1 MITLQQAQKIISERI
16 SSINFTSEP
25 IELYKPISYIFKTG
39 GKRIRPAI
47 TLLGCNL
54 FSEDIEPAIYQAIAL
69 EIFHNFSL
77 VHDDIMDNAN
87 VRRGQQTIHAKW
99 NNNVAIL
106 SGDAMCI
113 KAYDYILECDQRYL
127 KKVLAEFNNAAIK
140 VCEGQQFDM
149 NFETRQNVSEAEY
162 LRMIELKTSALLAA
176 CLKIGAIIGGAS
188 DKDANFLYDFGL
200 NLGLAFQLQDD
211 LLDVFGD
218 ETTLGKEIGKDIL
231 SNKKTYLL
239 IKALETA
246 KGLQLESLKNWIK
259 VKKFDPEEKI
269 KAIQVIYLGLGIKEI
284 TLKAIEGRLIK
295 ALDDLKKVNVA
306 DERKLELK
314 NFLYSMRNRKY

>member
-1 MITLQQAQKIISERI
+1 MITLQQAQKIISEKI
-16 SSINFTSEP
+16 GSIHFTSEP
-25 IELYKPISYIFKTG
+25 FELYKPISYIFKTG

-54 FSEDIEPAIYQAIAL
+54 FSEDVGPAINPAIAL

-113 KAYDYILECDQRYL
+113 KAYDYICDCDQRFL

-162 LRMIELKTSALLAA
+162 LKMIELKTSVLLAA
-176 CLKIGAIIGGAS
+176 CLKIGAITGGAS
-188 DKDANFLYDFGL
+188 DEDAGFLYDFGL
-200 NLGLAFQLQDD
+200 NLGMAFQLQDD

-218 ETTLGKEIGKDIL
+218 EPTIGKEIGKDII

-246 KGLQLESLKNWIK
+246 KGSQLDSLKNWIGL
-259 VKKFDPEEKI
+259 KKFDPEEKI

-284 TLKAIEGRLIK
+284 TLKAIEGSLIK

-314 NFLYSMRNRKY
+314 NFLFSMRNRKY

>member
-1 MITLQQAQKIISERI
+1 MITLQQAQKIISEKI
-16 SSINFTSEP
+16 GSIHFASEP

-39 GKRIRPAI
+39 GKKIRPAI

-54 FSEDIEPAIYQAIAL
+54 FSEDIEPAINPAIAL

-113 KAYDYILECDQRYL
+113 KAYDYICNCDQRFL

-162 LRMIELKTSALLAA
+162 LKMIELKTSVLLAA
-176 CLKIGAIIGGAS
+176 CLKIGATTGGAS
-188 DKDANFLYDFGL
+188 DKDADFLYDFGL
-200 NLGLAFQLQDD
+200 NLGMAFQLQDD

-218 ETTLGKEIGKDIL
+218 EQMLGKEIGKDIV

-246 KGLQLESLKNWIK
+246 KGSQLESLKNWINI
-259 VKKFDPEEKI
+259 KKFDPEEKI
-269 KAIQVIYLGLGIKEI
+269 KAVQVIYLGLGIKEI
-284 TLKAIEGRLIK
+284 TLKAIEGCLIK
-295 ALDDLKKVNVA
+295 ALDHLKKVNVA

-314 NFLYSMRNRKY
+314 NFLFSMRNRKY